1 MTKLDLVHTHAI
13 NWGAF
18 SFKGATSARR
28 VAFTGCCILE
38 YIDCNICTRRSC
50 RESIELL
57 WNVMDIL
64 PNAMTFTCIL
74 KACTT
79 VRVADNGKQIHDEIA
94 RQGLQQN
101 DIVLGNVVVD
111 MYVKC
116 GTISKVQQ
124 VHNGLPS
131 WDVVS
136 WTAVI
141 VGYVQVGHAKQ
152 AFDWFEKM
160 QLEGILLNA
169 MTCAS
174 VLNVCNA
181 LHQYHFRHQTTTF
194 GAHPCTFQNNF
205 EICSQFIDNNELDG
219 CFVAPELWCSSPSTN
234 NGQTAAP
241 TNSKQ
246 KHYSN

>member
-1 MTKLDLVHTHAI
+1 MLTPGL
-13 NWGAF
+13 F
-18 SFKGATSARR
+18 QRR
-28 VAFTGCCILE
+28 DKCSMGCLHGMLSPKMHWLE
-38 YIDCNICTRRSC
+38 DMHKKVTPSKHWTALKC
-50 RESIELL
+50 
-57 WNVMDIL
+57 DGIL
-64 PNAMTFTCIL
+64 PNAMTFLCIL

-79 VRVADNGKQIHDEIA
+79 VRVADKGKQIHDEIA